1 MNNLL
6 AFLAK
11 HNHWLL
17 FVVLEVMSLA
27 LLFQF
32 NSYQG
37 SVWFTSANVVTGKF
51 YEINSSVESFIS
63 MGKLNEQLTMR
74 NVYLERQVKHLSEML
89 ERGNSDSTLLRSTQV
104 QLLSQYKLIPAK
116 VVSNSINKPDNL
128 ITIDKGSL
136 DGIRP
141 DMGVVSGNG
150 IVGVVYLVSPH
161 YSMIIP
167 VLNSHS
173 NISVMIENRGYF
185 GVLHWEGGD
194 SKMAFVDDI
203 PRHARFNGGDNIVT
217 SGYSALFPPGI
228 LVGKVHRTYNSP
240 DGMSYRLR
248 INLATDFSN
257 LRDVCVINDAK
268 LQERINL
275 MRSARDSIMPAK
287 EN

>member
-116 VVSNSINKPDNL
+116 VVSNSINKQDNL

-194 SKMAFVDDI
+194 SKMAYVDDI

>member
-17 FVVLEVMSLA
+17 FVVMEVMSLA

-89 ERGNSDSTLLRSTQV
+89 ERGKSDSTLQLSTQV

-185 GVLHWEGGD
+185 GVLHWEGGN

-228 LVGKVHRTYNSP
+228 LVGKVRRTYNSP

>member
-116 VVSNSINKPDNL
+116 VVSNSINKQDNL

-185 GVLHWEGGD
+185 GVLHWEGGG

>member
-116 VVSNSINKPDNL
+116 VVSNSINKQDNL

-275 MRSARDSIMPAK
+275 MRSARDSIMPDK

>member
-27 LLFQF
+27 LLLQF

-89 ERGNSDSTLLRSTQV
+89 ERGNSGSTLLRSIQV

-116 VVSNSINKPDNL
+116 VVSNSINKQDNL

-257 LRDVCVINDAK
+257 LRDVCVINDAN

-275 MRSARDSIMPAK
+275 MRSAKDSIMPAK

>member
-6 AFLAK
+6 TFLAK

-116 VVSNSINKPDNL
+116 VVSNSINKQDNL

-185 GVLHWEGGD
+185 GVLHWEGGN

-257 LRDVCVINDAK
+257 LRDVCVINDAN

-275 MRSARDSIMPAK
+275 MRSAKDSIMPAK

>member
-116 VVSNSINKPDNL
+116 VVSNSINKQDNL

-275 MRSARDSIMPAK
+275 MRSAKDSIMPAK

>member
-89 ERGNSDSTLLRSTQV
+89 EHGNSDSTLLRSTQV

-217 SGYSALFPPGI
+217 SGYSALFPQGI

>member
-116 VVSNSINKPDNL
+116 VVSNSINKQDNL

-185 GVLHWEGGD
+185 GVLHWEGGN

-217 SGYSALFPPGI
+217 SGYSALFPQGI

>member
-116 VVSNSINKPDNL
+116 VVSNSINKQDNL

-257 LRDVCVINDAK
+257 LRDVCVINDAN

-275 MRSARDSIMPAK
+275 MRSAKDSIMPAK

>member
-6 AFLAK
+6 TFLAK

-89 ERGNSDSTLLRSTQV
+89 ERGNSDSTLLRSTQE

-116 VVSNSINKPDNL
+116 VVSNSINKQDNL

>member
-116 VVSNSINKPDNL
+116 VVSNSINKQDNL

>member
-17 FVVLEVMSLA
+17 FVVLEVMSLV
-27 LLFQF
+27 LLFRF

-37 SVWFTSANVVTGKF
+37 SVWFTSANAVTGKV
-51 YEINSSVESFIS
+51 YEVKSSVESFIS

-74 NVYLERQVKHLSEML
+74 NVYLERQVKQLSDML
-89 ERGNSDSTLLRSTQV
+89 ARENSDSTLLRSTQV
-104 QLLSQYKLIPAK
+104 QLLSRYRLIPAK
-116 VVSNSINKPDNL
+116 VVSNSVNKQDNL

-161 YSMIIP
+161 YSIVIP

-173 NISVMIENRGYF
+173 NISVMIDGRGYF

-194 SKMAFVDDI
+194 SRMAYVDDI

-228 LVGKVHRTYNSP
+228 NVGKVHRTYNSP
-240 DGMSYRLR
+240 DGMSYRLS
-248 INLATDFSN
+248 ITLATDFSN

-268 LQERINL
+268 LQERVNL
-275 MRSARDSIMPAK
+275 MRAAKDSIMPLK
-287 EN
+287 GN

>member
-116 VVSNSINKPDNL
+116 VVSNSINKLDNL

-150 IVGVVYLVSPH
+150 IVGIVYLVSPH

-194 SKMAFVDDI
+194 SKMAYVDDI

-268 LQERINL
+268 LQERIRL

>member
-89 ERGNSDSTLLRSTQV
+89 ERGKSDSTLLRSTHV

-275 MRSARDSIMPAK
+275 MRSARNSIMPAK

>member
-116 VVSNSINKPDNL
+116 VVSNSINKQDNL

-150 IVGVVYLVSPH
+150 IVGIVYLVSPH

-194 SKMAFVDDI
+194 SKMAYVDDI

-268 LQERINL
+268 LQERIRL

>member
-89 ERGNSDSTLLRSTQV
+89 ERGNSDSTLLRSIQV

-116 VVSNSINKPDNL
+116 VVSNSINKQDNL

>member
-116 VVSNSINKPDNL
+116 VVSNSINKLDNL

-150 IVGVVYLVSPH
+150 IVGIVYLVSPH

>member
-116 VVSNSINKPDNL
+116 VVSNSINKLDNL

-150 IVGVVYLVSPH
+150 IVGIVYLVSPH

-194 SKMAFVDDI
+194 SKMAYVDDI